1 MSQHEDERKKPKKPK
16 RDVWYRR
23 PDFLLGLIIGAL
35 LLLAASW
42 FVNNPNSPGFWRS
55 FR

>member
-1 MSQHEDERKKPKKPK
+1 MKQHREDERPEESERKA
-16 RDVWYRR
+16 WFRR
-23 PDFLLGLIIGAL
+23 ADFLLDVAIAVV

-55 FR
+55 YP